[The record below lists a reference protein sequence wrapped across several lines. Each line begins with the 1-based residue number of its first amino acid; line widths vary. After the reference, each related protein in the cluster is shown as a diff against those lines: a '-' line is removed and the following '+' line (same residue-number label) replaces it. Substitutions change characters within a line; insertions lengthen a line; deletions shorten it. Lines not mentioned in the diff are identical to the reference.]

1 MVNEVFTSNKRTSKS
16 KAEPIEPI
24 IPDSY
29 TLIAADLSLKRP
41 GFCKVFMITKD
52 GHPHIDR
59 VELMSVDNKNK
70 LKARGMILKEIK
82 EALTQ
87 FCFNESPVFFV
98 RERSVN
104 NCIGKLARSGT
115 AARTGVSEV
124 VGIADLVAWEHSNKE
139 WDEIFPVTIKKIL
152 TGNGKAEKQDVA
164 KALHLY
170 FTDIDYKNDDE
181 SDAAAVAIAWL
192 INHKQISQI
201 LQEDKE
207 NE

>member
-1 MVNEVFTSNKRTSKS
+1 M
-16 KAEPIEPI
+16 EPD
-24 IPDSY
+24 IPDKY

-41 GFCKVFMITKD
+41 GFCKMFVVTKD
-52 GHPHIDR
+52 GESYISR
-59 VELMSVDNKNK
+59 IETMSVDNKTK
-70 LKARGMILKEIK
+70 VKARGMILKEIK

-87 FCFNESPVFFV
+87 FCANESNVFFV

-124 VGIADLVAWEHSNKE
+124 VGIADLVAWEHSTKE

-152 TGNGKAEKQDVA
+152 TGHGKAEKQDVA

-170 FTDIDYKNDDE
+170 LPDIDYKNDDE